1 MKKLIFLA
9 FMLTSLTQ
17 MTARI
22 HPEVDDVNN
31 SPRFDRT
38 VAIDM
43 SHPTDPGIQ
52 GVSVHISGHHVTIDH
67 HNTPSVCYVVSGQ
80 TTNGSLTIAGNQQY
94 ALRLNGVSIMNP
106 DSAAINLL
114 SRKHVYVTL
123 TEGTTNTLTDGSKMT
138 CNAKGVLNCKGKM
151 IIKGSGT
158 LHVYSTST
166 ATKGIKV
173 KKDLFI
179 NEGTIEVRATG
190 DDSEGIESKRK
201 LTINGGSITAE
212 AYDDAI
218 NAAEEMNINGGTVVA
233 IGYNSDGL
241 DSNGDMFIRGGQVI
255 AFGGG
260 GPESGIDV
268 DEQHALYISG
278 GNIFAIGGRLDA
290 RLASTSQGIITA
302 IGSVKAFAPVTI
314 TQGNTTLASFTMPA
328 YSYSEGAI
336 MATAPSLN
344 SEKKYTIQLHSGKQ
358 CLKASKQLIGY
369 GM

>member
-1 MKKLIFLA
+1 MFLA
-9 FMLTSLTQ
+9 FMLTSMAQ
-17 MTARI
+17 MTARN
-22 HPEVDDVNN
+22 HPEADDVNN
-31 SPRFDRT
+31 SPRFDRI

-52 GVSVHISGHHVTIDH
+52 GVSVSIDGHHVVIDH
-67 HNTPSVCYVVSGQ
+67 HSTPSVCYVVSGQ

-94 ALRLNGVSIMNP
+94 ALCLKGVSIINP

-123 TEGTTNTLTDGSKMT
+123 TKGTTNTLSDGSKMV
-138 CNAKGVLNCKGKM
+138 CNAKGVLYCKGKM
-151 IIKGSGT
+151 IVNGQGT

-179 NEGTIEVRATG
+179 NEGTIEVKATG

-201 LTINGGSITAE
+201 LTINGGTITAE

-241 DSNGDMFIRGGQVI
+241 DSNGDMFIRGGKIV

-278 GNIFAIGGRLDA
+278 GSIFSIGGRLDA
-290 RLASTSQGIITA
+290 RLASTSQGIITT
-302 IGSVKAFAPVTI
+302 IGSVKAYAPVTI
-314 TQGNTTLASFTMPA
+314 TQGSTTLTSFTMPA
-328 YSYSEGAI
+328 YSYNEGAI
-336 MATAPSLN
+336 MTTAPSMDID
-344 SEKKYTIQLHSGKQ
+344 KQYTIQLSSGTQ
-358 CLKASKQLIGY
+358 SLKASNQLMNY
-369 GM
+369 GL